1 MFSLIK
7 QVFIVLLSFSESL
20 AHDLTKYLF
29 LNDGPCMVRSTLID
43 LFPVELEYFSFMI
56 SLVFSEAKTVTKYD
70 CKCKFNSETSNS
82 NKKYGTIKTCQC
94 ECKNYRT
101 CKKEYSW
108 NPSTCI
114 CENSKYLKSIDD
126 TSVILRMWWSYSCSG
141 YCINKKDKYSSNKCY
156 EYCFN
161 KMS

>member
-126 TSVILRMWWSYSCSG
+126 TSVILRM
-141 YCINKKDKYSSNKCY
+141 
-156 EYCFN
+156 
-161 KMS
+161 